1 MVISKKIIFLL
12 RFQGPK
18 FSVGVGG
25 GCGPSFPVTCLEE
38 GHKHD

>member
-25 GCGPSFPVTCLEE
+25 GGGVWSKFSCHLSRRRP
-38 GHKHD
+38 